1 MRQEQ
6 SPEQSPPTPPIDPY
20 EKALKILDAER
31 ERLQQAGEMLRASE
45 IETEE
50 ELEEH
55 FDQQSR
61 LYRQIC
67 LEMGLAWPPPLL
79 EAEGEDYSE
88 V

>member
-1 MRQEQ
+1 MQQEQ
-6 SPEQSPPTPPIDPY
+6 GPEQSPSTLPIDPY
-20 EKALKILDAER
+20 EEALKVLNAER

-45 IETEE
+45 IGTEE

-79 EAEGEDYSE
+79 EAEGEDHSKF
-88 V
+88 